1 MSGRVRRLVSVGLL
15 MVGLPGLGGCVDSG
29 DMKDIELV
37 SALAADYSADTG
49 EITATVQLLQRDK
62 ALEPQYA
69 ESYYMLQASETELAG
84 AVSELYKNGARE
96 LNFSHTTL
104 LLLGQDAAH
113 LESWLDYAERS
124 PELRPTL
131 YPVIAEGKAADM
143 LAAEELPQAAVYML
157 DSILEP
163 LGSGDPGYA
172 AVSLQEFVTALH
184 QPGQAPVLPQV
195 KMTEDGVTLDGF
207 VVYEDG
213 RAATRLTGDAAL
225 GWLLLERSSYLRGLS
240 FSLGQDVVLSLKR
253 AEVFAVVR
261 RPDEAGDVEIC
272 FRLRCRADIPENP
285 QDLAD
290 GAVQELAVQ
299 RFQQVFAAALADSRQ
314 TGMDYLGIG
323 REIYRKLPVEWPKLM
338 QTDYLNNVKC
348 RLEADIELGAGG

>member
-1 MSGRVRRLVSVGLL
+1 MIGRVRRLASVGVLL
-15 MVGLPGLGGCVDSG
+15 AGLLVLGGCVDSG

-37 SALAADYSADTG
+37 SALAADYSADTD
-49 EITATVQLLQRDK
+49 EMTAAVQLLQRDK

-69 ESYYMLQASETELAG
+69 ESYYMLQAADPELAG
-84 AVSELYKNGARE
+84 AVSGLYKNGARQ

-104 LLLGQDAAH
+104 LLLGQDAAD
-113 LESWLDYAERS
+113 LENWLDYAERS

-131 YPVIAEGKAADM
+131 YPVIAEGKAIDL

-207 VVYEDG
+207 VVYEG
-213 RAATRLTGDAAL
+213 GQPASRLTGDAAL
-225 GWLLLERSSYLRGLS
+225 GWLLLERSAYLRGLS

-253 AEVFAVVR
+253 AEVFAEVR
-261 RPDEAGDVEIC
+261 RPDADGAVEIC
-272 FRLRCRADIPENP
+272 FRLCCRANVPENP
-285 QDLAD
+285 RDLAD

-299 RFQQVFAAALADSRQ
+299 RLQQVFAVALADSRE
-314 TGMDYLGIG
+314 TGLDYLGIG
-323 REIYRKLPVEWPKLM
+323 REIYRKLPSEWPELM
-338 QTDYLNNVKC
+338 RTDYLKNVKC